1 MGSKVIAGQAL
12 AIEMFI
18 TMVLLLAIFRGAAD
32 SGNVK
37 TMKGSAPIAFGV
49 LVQPVILTPCTAC
62 LSLDSLG
69 PAIVTLA
76 TTRCTGLAFFWGL
89 LLRYIVQNSAKSKK
103 SGEEVGRQE

>member
-1 MGSKVIAGQAL
+1 MLKLSVPVDMRGADTLGGTALGSKVIAGQAL

-49 LVQPVILTPCTAC
+49 LVQPVI
-62 LSLDSLG
+62 
-69 PAIVTLA
+69 
-76 TTRCTGLAFFWGL
+76 
-89 LLRYIVQNSAKSKK
+89 
-103 SGEEVGRQE
+103 